1 MNLPTYTKKPISYRD
16 QAELLKSRG
25 MGDDIDYIEE
35 KLRTVNYYRLSTYW
49 FGAWKINEDGT
60 HKDEFKEG
68 TKFSTVWDRYT
79 FDRRLRLCIMMQS
92 RELRLILKLLL

>member
-1 MNLPTYTKKPISYRD
+1 
-16 QAELLKSRG
+16 

-35 KLRTVNYYRLSTYW
+35 KLRTVNYYRLSAYW

-60 HKDEFKEG
+60 HKDEFKEC

-79 FDRRLRLCIMMQS
+79 FDRHKITPKQSVFSSLRN
-92 RELRLILKLLL
+92 R

>member
-35 KLRTVNYYRLSTYW
+35 KLRTVNYYRLSTY
-49 FGAWKINEDGT
+49 
-60 HKDEFKEG
+60 
-68 TKFSTVWDRYT
+68 
-79 FDRRLRLCIMMQS
+79 
-92 RELRLILKLLL
+92 

>member
-35 KLRTVNYYRLSTYW
+35 KLRTVNYYRLSAYW

-60 HKDEFKEG
+60 H
-68 TKFSTVWDRYT
+68 
-79 FDRRLRLCIMMQS
+79 
-92 RELRLILKLLL
+92 